1 MTKAISLYLVTLM
14 PTLSAAIRLSRMAM
28 IARPVRLRTRFSTT
42 TRVIITS
49 AKPIAK
55 VAMRGVARGAL
66 GALDDFDAVFAEAER
81 GHALG
86 AVHVQG
92 DVQAVLIPA
101 HQKAVDQILDDL
113 AEGQGDNGQ
122 VVPPEPQHRN
132 PDDEAH
138 DGGKEGAHH
147 QGDDH
152 PHQIIWDSRSAG
164 SWRQ

>member
-55 VAMRGVARGAL
+55 VAMRALPWRL

-132 PDDEAH
+132 P
-138 DGGKEGAHH
+138 
-147 QGDDH
+147 
-152 PHQIIWDSRSAG
+152 R
-164 SWRQ
+164 R